1 MANDNKLLSFI
12 IEDGKAQAE
21 KILADAEAKRD
32 EIIEN
37 ASLQAENNAKEIE
50 LAASKKAQGLK
61 NIASSNASLVSRNTV
76 LKAKREE
83 IDKTIDG
90 MREYILSLEDG
101 KYFDLLYRMA
111 RSVSVDGGEI
121 LLNKSDLN
129 RLPSDFEKTMEKS
142 GVKAAVSKNPV
153 DIAGGFILKN
163 GSIEINCSVDAVIE
177 DRRNDIEDYINES
190 IFKQGENSD
199 A

>member
-12 IEDGKAQAE
+12 IDDGKAQAE

-32 EIIEN
+32 EILEN

-76 LKAKREE
+76 LKSKREE

-121 LLNKSDLN
+121 LLNKRDLN
-129 RLPSDFEKTMEKS
+129 RLPSDFEKMMEKS
-142 GVKAAVSKNPV
+142 GVKASVSKNPV

-163 GSIEINCSVDAVIE
+163 GSIEINCSVDAVID
-177 DRRNDIEDYINES
+177 DRRNDIEDFINES

>member
-129 RLPSDFEKTMEKS
+129 RLPSDFEKMMEKS